1 MSSFACGS
9 IHQGLDPERF
19 SDESRGRR
27 KIYMYLAAA
36 FDDSRI
42 DGGAKISIKSFF
54 MKIVF
59 FSVHSTEVM
68 YNAKILLCSK

>member
-1 MSSFACGS
+1 
-9 IHQGLDPERF
+9 
-19 SDESRGRR
+19 
-27 KIYMYLAAA
+27 MYLAAA
-36 FDDSRI
+36 FGESRI
-42 DGGAKISIKSFF
+42 DGGAKKSIKSFF

>member
-1 MSSFACGS
+1 
-9 IHQGLDPERF
+9 
-19 SDESRGRR
+19 
-27 KIYMYLAAA
+27 MYLAAA
-36 FDDSRI
+36 FGDLRI